1 MRKTIQQMESGD
13 IGSDERTSAT
23 AIRSSLEQWVTD
35 FQEFADLS
43 ADGHGEEANVSALK
57 KITPLL
63 DVL

>member
-1 MRKTIQQMESGD
+1 MESGD

-43 ADGHGEEANVSALK
+43 ADGHGEGANVSALK